1 MKQQLFPMSDLSASS
16 FGEVLICNALHFDV
30 FTLQANSGPS
40 TNGCQFF
47 ITCSKCD
54 WLDGKHVVFGEY
66 GLACRVLGSFYGIA
80 AKINGCGLLFPSPS
94 IVPAEVFVQPG
105 IEMCL

>member
-1 MKQQLFPMSDLSASS
+1 MAQALTGVSFSS
-16 FGEVLICNALHFDV
+16 RAPSVTGWMEN
-30 FTLQANSGPS
+30 TLCSVS
-40 TNGCQFF
+40 TAWHAE
-47 ITCSKCD
+47 S
-54 WLDGKHVVFGEY
+54 
-66 GLACRVLGSFYGIA
+66 GSFYGIA